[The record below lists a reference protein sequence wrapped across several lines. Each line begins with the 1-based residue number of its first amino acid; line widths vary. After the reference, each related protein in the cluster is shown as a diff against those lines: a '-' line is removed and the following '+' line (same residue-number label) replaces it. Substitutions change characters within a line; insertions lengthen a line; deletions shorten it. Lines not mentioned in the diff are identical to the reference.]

1 MSRRQLHESEVG
13 MMTTT
18 FFAARPCGMEA
29 RGKPRYRTRVNPCA
43 GWSDLGKCAGEH
55 DALYPTVVGTVL
67 GAAIAGHFSSL
78 PQEISTGPSPLGG
91 GRACRGNDARTTPM
105 EKSDHPIL
113 AMKPGNAGG
122 AKGVT
127 S

>member
-1 MSRRQLHESEVG
+1 M
-13 MMTTT
+13 
-18 FFAARPCGMEA
+18 
-29 RGKPRYRTRVNPCA
+29 
-43 GWSDLGKCAGEH
+43 GKCAYEY
-55 DALYPTVVGTVL
+55 DALYPTVAGTVL